1 MADTL
6 NDALAVI
13 RAATLL
19 SGDLQEGR
27 LVVLR
32 RWHRRVWW
40 VDRGGTCPARASTR
54 CSALHRVAR
63 SRLFW
68 VAAITSDIR
77 KWRRCAVRKSLSADC
92 VLRSNPP
99 PIPVQRRQCFRFK
112 RAAVSDPLPPPTFHA
127 RVRTPPSQSS
137 PSRRAGVWATRVQR
151 PRRVPSPGLS
161 SLSQARAMS
170 AMCRIAGAGRGDSL

>member
-1 MADTL
+1 MAMADTL

-127 RVRTPPSQSS
+127 RSARRLRRVA
-137 PSRRAGVWATRVQR
+137 RAGGRACGHLVFSAQDACL
-151 PRRVPSPGLS
+151 RRG
-161 SLSQARAMS
+161 
-170 AMCRIAGAGRGDSL
+170 CRH